1 MPRRSAHSRT
11 VLVMMPIWSTLDPNA
26 TRPLRLMRP
35 YVGLS
40 PTTPQSAAGW
50 RTEPPVSEPRAAGT
64 MRAATATAEP
74 PDEPPGTRVG
84 SHGLRAG
91 PNAECSVD
99 EPIANS
105 SRFVLPT
112 TLHPPAR
119 SRATA
124 VASKGDRN
132 LLRIRDAHVVGMSVV
147 TMLSFTATGIPSPA
161 SRATCRNALSFGLRR
176 SIAASD
182 AATSSVS
189 LAASRAS
196 CHGRCRRSVTD
207 HLRDDEVAV
216 VAERRPVRRNGIAID
231 GRTRHI
237 VAQRRRIRGRGPFES
252 GDVDFAQLVDV
263 RKDLRHLAG
272 HAFERGIVELQVRQF
287 GDALR
292 FVA

>member
-1 MPRRSAHSRT
+1 MP
-11 VLVMMPIWSTLDPNA
+11 
-26 TRPLRLMRP
+26 
-35 YVGLS
+35 
-40 PTTPQSAAGW
+40 
-50 RTEPPVSEPRAAGT
+50 
-64 MRAATATAEP
+64 AATATAEP
-74 PDEPPGTRVG
+74 PDDPPGTRDG

-112 TLHPPAR
+112 MLQPPAR
-119 SRATA
+119 KRATA
-124 VASKGDRN
+124 VASKGERK
-132 LLRIRDAHVVGMSVV
+132 LPRIRDAHVVGMPVV
-147 TMLSFTATGIPSPA
+147 TMLSFTAIGIPPPA

-182 AATSSVS
+182 AATSSFS

-207 HLRDDEVAV
+207 HLRHDEVAV
-216 VAERRPVRRNGIAID
+216 IAERRRVRGDRIAID
-231 GRTRHI
+231 GRTGYI
-237 VAQRRRIRGRGPFES
+237 VAQRRRVGGGGPFES
-252 GDVDFAQLVDV
+252 GPVDFAELVDV

-287 GDALR
+287 R
-292 FVA
+292 